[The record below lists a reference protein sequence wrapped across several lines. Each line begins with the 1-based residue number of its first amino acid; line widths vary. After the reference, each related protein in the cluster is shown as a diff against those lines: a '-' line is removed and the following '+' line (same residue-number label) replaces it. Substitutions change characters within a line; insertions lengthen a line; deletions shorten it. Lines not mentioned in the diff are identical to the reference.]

1 MNCSS
6 LEIDTP
12 EKLYIREK
20 KATPLKTE
28 INPLKR
34 FSPSNPMKLLL
45 NRIERVHR
53 YMFHSEYN
61 FVDLTKMKLTQKLV
75 QEINKLIISEE
86 PDNSD
91 LVLKIEEMAV
101 KEGKFNY
108 FIKNYIGEEFQV
120 DPSFSILILSV
131 LNYMNTVDAELEES
145 MFELLKLSSG
155 DTLCE
160 LCIGCD
166 SVKAD
171 KVKLSQMHNLRIYG
185 HILHR
190 DDSEKGDLSSCSEDS
205 GDDKP
210 FKVGKK
216 FTQHPSSESSES
228 DCQDHSGNT
237 RAALH
242 TIEGQDV
249 LPNVV
254 HFNPFDSSVSE
265 TSRNSDK
272 PRQMNSTQVYNP
284 FSESDPELPPG
295 KSVNNR
301 TTFKCDFCSK
311 CFSNSY
317 NRKLHLIRETFKL
330 KKKTYIRILHT

>member
-1 MNCSS
+1 MMNCSS

-34 FSPSNPMKLLL
+34 FSPSNTMKLLL
-45 NRIERVHR
+45 KRIERVHK

-61 FVDLTKMKLTQKLV
+61 LADLTQMKITQKLV
-75 QEINKLIISEE
+75 QEINKLIIYEE

-108 FIKNYIGEEFQV
+108 FIKNSIAEEFQV

-166 SVKAD
+166 GVKAD
-171 KVKLSQMHNLRIYG
+171 KVKLSQFHNLRIYG
-185 HILHR
+185 HILHCN
-190 DDSEKGDLSSCSEDS
+190 DSVKGDLSSCSEDS

-210 FKVGKK
+210 FEVGKQL
-216 FTQHPSSESSES
+216 TQHPSSESSQS
-228 DCQDHSGNT
+228 DCQD
-237 RAALH
+237 
-242 TIEGQDV
+242 V
-249 LPNVV
+249 PPNVV
-254 HFNPFDSSVSE
+254 HFNPFDSSSSE
-265 TSRNSDK
+265 TSRHSEK
-272 PRQMNSTQVYNP
+272 PRQMNSTQVFNP
-284 FSESDPELPPG
+284 FSESELSPR
-295 KSVNNR
+295 KSVNAR

-317 NRKLHLIRETFKL
+317 NRKLHLIRETFN
-330 KKKTYIRILHT
+330 